1 MCEPTTIMLT
11 LGGLAIATG
20 VAGTITS
27 AVGQANAAAAQ
38 NNYQA
43 ALARQRN
50 QQITENNRLAS
61 EAYNRQAAQEN
72 LKFQQQRDAAAQNLQ
87 KNQVLALQARA
98 RTRVAAGEAGV
109 SGIAVDQLMGD
120 FYRQEALFRD
130 ATAQNLEYGDIQR
143 GFNLEGYK
151 AEAEGRVNSIQ
162 PHLPTK
168 TEGPSFIGTALQVGK
183 DVFGGAAS
191 LYGSWY
197 QMKHPQGAT

>member
-1 MCEPTTIMLT
+1 MCEPVTVAVLS
-11 LGGLAIATG
+11 GLAIATAVG
-20 VAGTITS
+20 GTIVS
-27 AVGQANAAAAQ
+27 AVGQARAAGAQ

-50 QQITENNRLAS
+50 QQIVENNRLAS

-109 SGIAVDQLMGD
+109 SGVAVDQLLGD

-130 ATAQNLEYGDIQR
+130 ATSQNLEFGDIQR
-143 GFNLEGYK
+143 GFNMEGYK
-151 AEAEGRVNSIQ
+151 AEAEGRVNALQ

-168 TEGPSFIGTALQVGK
+168 TEGPSFIGTALQVGR
-183 DVFGGAAS
+183 DIFGGAAS
-191 LYGSWY
+191 IGMAYNMST
-197 QMKHPQGAT
+197 HPQGA